1 MPANQRTPRAPA
13 APAIIERLGKAA
25 AALGLTL
32 PLLAQ
37 AACQVETLELP
48 VKMVGSRA
56 VATVGINGTPVPL
69 TVDSGAFFSIL
80 TDAAAAQLN
89 LTTKRNSA
97 LRVEG
102 ITGRVDTK
110 ATTVDKLRLFK
121 GDIDHVQFVV
131 GGNEPGA
138 GTMGLLGRNILAYT
152 DTEYDLAHGMIRF
165 LYPNDDCAKS
175 NMAYWAGS
183 SPVTEYEAITP
194 VQDRTPA
201 IRAKVRLN
209 GKEFIALFDTGATT
223 LVTAHAARSAGVP
236 DAIWAPAGIVAGG
249 GRGTAKAWLVPFDTF
264 EVGGEVI
271 RNDRLRVGDFELD
284 DADMLL
290 GIDFFLSHR
299 IYVSKS
305 QSKIF
310 MTYNGGQ
317 VFFSNRSDPASVAA
331 AGASAASVDAP
342 TTADAFARRGAAS
355 ASRRDFD
362 SALADLDRACA
373 LDPTSAT
380 YFAQRGSVQ
389 QALKRPLKALED
401 FDKALALDPAQP
413 DARLQRA
420 ALRFNAKDVAGAKAD
435 LAALDKALAPQAQ
448 MRLPLSQLYLILDQ
462 PANALAQLDQWIP
475 AHPNEL
481 MREGAFNARCRARLM
496 LGVDLDKALDDCD
509 AAVDRASRNA
519 AFLDNRGWV
528 LLKLGKDRKAL
539 ADFDLAIEV
548 RPANASSLYGRG
560 LVKTRFGDAAQGDV
574 DLAAAR
580 RLQPDVD
587 ARLARIGLI
596 PLPAVRP

>member
-1 MPANQRTPRAPA
+1 MRIHTA
-13 APAIIERLGKAA
+13 L
-25 AALGLTL
+25 AALGLAVPFL
-32 PLLAQ
+32 GQ
-37 AACQVETLELP
+37 AACKVESLELP
-48 VKMVGSRA
+48 VRMVGSRA
-56 VATVGINGTPVPL
+56 VATVGINGTDVPL

-89 LTTKRNSA
+89 LPLKRNSA

-102 ITGRVDTK
+102 ITGRIDTK

-121 GDIDHVQFVV
+121 GEIDHVQFVV

-152 DTEYDLAHGMIRF
+152 DTEYDLAHGVIRF

-175 NMAYWAGS
+175 SMAYWAGS
-183 SPVTEYEAITP
+183 SPVSAFEAITR

-209 GKEFIALFDTGATT
+209 GKEFTALFDTGATT
-223 LVTAHAARSAGVP
+223 LISAYAARRAGSP
-236 DAIWAPAGIVAGG
+236 EAEWTPAATVYGG
-249 GRGTAKAWLVPFDTF
+249 GRGSAKGYIAPFDTF
-264 EVGGEVI
+264 EIGGELI
-271 RNDRLRVGDFELD
+271 RNNRLRVADFELG
-284 DADMLL
+284 DADLLL

-305 QSKIF
+305 QSTIF

-317 VFFSNRSDPASVAA
+317 VFFSNRSDPASATA
-331 AGASAASVDAP
+331 AGAASADTP
-342 TTADAFARRGAAS
+342 TTADEFARRGAAS
-355 ASRRDFD
+355 ASRRDFEG
-362 SALADLDRACA
+362 ALADLDRACELA
-373 LDPTSAT
+373 PTSAA
-380 YFAQRGSVQ
+380 YFAQRGTVL
-389 QALKRPLKALED
+389 QALKRPVRALED
-401 FDKALALDPAQP
+401 FDKALALDPAEP

-420 ALRFNAKDVAGAKAD
+420 ALRFNAKDLAGAKTD
-435 LAALDKALAPQAQ
+435 LAALDKSLAPQAQ

-462 PANALAQLDQWIP
+462 PADALAQLDQWIP

-481 MREGAFNARCRARLM
+481 MREGAYNSRCRARLM
-496 LGVDLDKALDDCD
+496 LGLELDKALDDCD
-509 AAVDRASRNA
+509 TAVDRAAKNP

-539 ADFDLAIEV
+539 ADFDLAIEI

-560 LVKTRFGDAAQGDV
+560 LVKTRLGDAAQGET

-580 RLQPDVD
+580 KLEPDID

-596 PLPAVRP
+596 PQPAEQP